1 MKKVYLITPM
11 KGKTQEEIKAYR
23 KKQAAVVEAILGED
37 VEIIDSYIEHKP
49 PVDCNEAIWFL
60 SKSIGMMSNADIV
73 AYPTYNAIEG
83 FHGCE
88 IEKHVACAYDIPMI
102 EIPVLPEDI
111 DHIERRNKVNEISV
125 PKMHY

>member
-11 KGKTQEEIKAYR
+11 KGKTHEEIKAYR
-23 KKQAAVVEAILGED
+23 KKQAAVVEAILGEE

-60 SKSIGMMSNADIV
+60 SKSIGMMSNADIA
-73 AYPTYNAIEG
+73 AYPTYAAIDG
-83 FHGCE
+83 FRGCE
-88 IEKHVACAYDIPMI
+88 IEKSVAFSYGIKTI

-111 DHIERRNKVNEISV
+111 DYIERRNKTAF
-125 PKMHY
+125 PKMNC